1 MRQPGQQPNRR
12 RGRLLAGSLALAGV
26 AVLTAAARTGQA
38 SSPVQGGADLL
49 GGDAYS
55 AFWRPKHPAVRIE
68 PLSVQGLPFAQA
80 WRFTGL
86 APTEHPWTVQIGAP
100 TRALVQQG
108 DTLLVQFWARSV
120 GGPAQTEFVLEQ
132 GGPPY
137 AKDLTLPLRLKP
149 VWTHYSVPFRARRT
163 DPPGGANALFRL
175 GYAGQTFE
183 LGGVVLKNFGPGWAL
198 ESLPRA
204 GG

>member
-1 MRQPGQQPNRR
+1 MRKWWNNPGVRR
-12 RGRLLAGSLALAGV
+12 RL
-26 AVLTAAARTGQA
+26 AAAGLVLGLAAPLLVVPSSAQA
-38 SSPVQGGADLL
+38 IQPVQGGSDLL
-49 GGDAYS
+49 GADPYA
-55 AFWRPKHPAVRIE
+55 AFWLPNAAAVRIE
-68 PLSVQGLPFAQA
+68 QISVAGLPFTRG

-100 TRALVQQG
+100 TRGLIQAG

-120 GGPAQTEFVLEQ
+120 NGPAQTEFVLEQ
-132 GGPPY
+132 DRAPY
-137 AKDLTLPLRLKP
+137 DKNLTLPLRLKP
-149 VWTHYSVPFRARRT
+149 TWTRYSLPFRARRT

-175 GYAGQTFE
+175 GYVGQTFE

-198 ESLPRA
+198 EALPHA